1 MKEKNAGI
9 IRAYF
14 KNGCLSK
21 KDILLAALNKKI
33 PYSIHAKKISS
44 FFNSQNNKPSASSGK
59 VTIHLQPYTG
69 NNAYAKHMI
78 SFLEKNLKDDLVG
91 AYAHGSV
98 GTCEEIAY
106 SDFDAFVI
114 IKNNSLQHPGKLKKI
129 ALVLNQSEKIMTAM
143 DPLQHHGWFVLT
155 EDDLYNYP
163 EDYLPHELWQYATV
177 LTGEK
182 ELVVHVD
189 KTGYHD
195 EFIGAYHKFSGHLLR
210 NLRSRKFLVN
220 YYDLKSVLSGFMLL
234 PSVYLQAKNGKAI
247 FKKFSFDNLKK
258 EMGAAYEVM
267 DEVSAIRAQ
276 WNYRP
281 STLYKFLLQQK
292 PFLLTYF
299 FKKKLSG
306 KLSTELQHKID
317 DAFIKRMIT
326 FVEVLNKNI
335 AR

>member
-1 MKEKNAGI
+1 M

-21 KDILLAALNKKI
+21 KDLLLAAFNKRI
-33 PYSIHAKKISS
+33 PYSVHAKKISS
-44 FFNSQNNKPSASSGK
+44 LFNEKNNQPSEFSEK
-59 VTIHLQPYTG
+59 VTMHLQPYSG
-69 NNAYAKHMI
+69 NNAYAKRMI

-98 GTCEEIAY
+98 GTGEEVAY

-114 IKNNSLQHPGKLKKI
+114 IKNNSLQQPGKLKRV
-129 ALVLNQSEKIMTAM
+129 ALLLNQSEKIMTAM
-143 DPLQHHGWFVLT
+143 DPLQHHGWFILT

-177 LTGEK
+177 LTGER
-182 ELVVHVD
+182 ELVVHVN

-195 EFIGAYHKFSGHLLR
+195 EFIGAYHKFSSHLLR
-210 NLRSRKFLVN
+210 NLRSRKFLIN

-234 PSVYLQAKNGKAI
+234 PSIYLQAKTGKAI
-247 FKKFSFDNLKK
+247 FKKFSFDNLKN
-258 EMGAAYEVM
+258 EMGTAYAVM

-276 WNYRP
+276 WNYQ
-281 STLYKFLLQQK
+281 SSVLYKLLLQQK

-306 KLSTELQHKID
+306 KLSTELQNKID

-335 AR
+335 TR